1 MVTDYSYKVYSAYNA
16 GDSVMYIGGYFDTY
30 AGISSRGIIQY
41 DGQSYKGFP
50 PLPLNNDDVCN
61 VGAIEMYKGEL
72 YIGGYIGTGYGP
84 NFFKWEEGAW
94 VKPGGKGIVGGSVGV
109 GDFIIYDDLLLV
121 GGNFCRS
128 SECFGNSVV
137 GWDGTNWQ
145 PYDAGIRCQSSVFD
159 FEVYRGE
166 LYACG
171 WIGMIGEVDT
181 VYHAVVKWNGMR
193 WEPFGD
199 FNLPVVAMTTLN
211 DELYFSGTFWSV
223 NGIPAYHVA
232 KYGPHPPVKDSLAFE
247 LYPNPSNGNFTLSGV
262 SLDSIQIEVFNALGQ
277 SITLADSYQNGRYV
291 EVVMPPYAAEGI
303 YYFRI
308 RFPKKTIT
316 KKVVLKK

>member
-1 MVTDYSYKVYSAYNA
+1 
-16 GDSVMYIGGYFDTY
+16 
-30 AGISSRGIIQY
+30 
-41 DGQSYKGFP
+41 
-50 PLPLNNDDVCN
+50 
-61 VGAIEMYKGEL
+61 
-72 YIGGYIGTGYGP
+72 
-84 NFFKWEEGAW
+84 
-94 VKPGGKGIVGGSVGV
+94 
-109 GDFIIYDDLLLV
+109 
-121 GGNFCRS
+121 
-128 SECFGNSVV
+128 
-137 GWDGTNWQ
+137 
-145 PYDAGIRCQSSVFD
+145 
-159 FEVYRGE
+159 
-166 LYACG
+166 
-171 WIGMIGEVDT
+171 
-181 VYHAVVKWNGMR
+181 MR